1 MQFWGPLLPV
11 AIIQSTPGGIS
22 QSLAVTLDD
31 IAVSASQT
39 LGHSQSLAVTLD
51 DVTIAISQT
60 AGHSQ
65 DLSVTLGDV
74 VFASNQTLGHPQS
87 LALTLDDVVVD
98 IAQTVAAGISQSLA
112 VTLDDIS
119 VDVQQS
125 VTTEVLIDPFWF
137 KLWDKR
143 KKKPL
148 PEDIEEAVEFIHEE
162 VAKAEAKPPKRPQVD
177 YSEVIG
183 NQTLQTLIAKQLVA
197 ARIRQLEDEEDEEL
211 LLLL

>member
-31 IAVSASQT
+31 IAVSAS
-39 LGHSQSLAVTLD
+39 
-51 DVTIAISQT
+51 
-60 AGHSQ
+60 
-65 DLSVTLGDV
+65 
-74 VFASNQTLGHPQS
+74 QTLGHPQS

-125 VTTEVLIDPFWF
+125 AAAEVLIDPFWF

-162 VAKAEAKPPKRPQVD
+162 VAKAEAKPPRRPKVD

-183 NQTLQTLIAKQLVA
+183 NQTLQTLIAKKLVA